1 MNKHLPN
8 LLALP
13 VLAALG
19 CEAPELPPTAQAP
32 SAAPAAEPP
41 KEEPPMVAGAPGKE
55 LPETEVPVTDIPRK
69 FLAND
74 PVQGRRSRREAQ
86 QGTNVL
92 GIGSTVAAGMYAKH
106 QSIILAIDQALA
118 LYVPQHDFEY
128 PKTQEEFMKDVV
140 ALALNGVPLPK
151 LQEDHEY
158 CYVPSQPEAGL
169 QIRLVPGSPKSRVP
183 AGTTPEQAIEML
195 AGGEQG
201 AEQPAVEQPAAEPTE
216 EEPSPD
222 IRTRA
227 AQVGEQ
233 GNKKIEEHV
242 LAPGGL
248 APVGGL
254 GEDEF

>member
-1 MNKHLPN
+1 MKQLFAI

-13 VLAALG
+13 VLAVLG
-19 CEAPELPPTAQAP
+19 CEPPELPPSAQAP
-32 SAAPAAEPP
+32 AAAPAAEPP

-69 FLAND
+69 FLASD

-86 QGTNVL
+86 EGSNVL
-92 GIGSTVAAGMYAKH
+92 GIGSTAAAGFYAKH
-106 QSIILAIDQALA
+106 QSFILAIDHALQ

-140 ALALNGVPLPK
+140 ELALNGQPLPK

-158 CYVPSQPEAGL
+158 CYVPSQPEVGL
-169 QIRLVPGSPKSRVP
+169 QIRLAPGSPKSKVP

-195 AGGEQG
+195 AAG
-201 AEQPAVEQPAAEPTE
+201 EQPAAEQPAAEPAE

-227 AQVGEQ
+227 AQLGEE
-233 GNKKIEEHV
+233 GNKKIEEHG